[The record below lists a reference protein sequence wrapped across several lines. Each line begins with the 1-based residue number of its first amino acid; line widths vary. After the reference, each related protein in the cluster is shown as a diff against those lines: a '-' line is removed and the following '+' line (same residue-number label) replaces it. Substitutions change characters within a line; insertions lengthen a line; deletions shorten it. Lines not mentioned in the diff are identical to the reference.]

1 MRATAAIVITTR
13 KITTLY
19 NGRSPFH
26 IDFPHDAQ
34 ARLRSAVPDCTHSRT
49 SAAYSSFADVLKRCP
64 QNANCSIC
72 PTPLLA
78 MTHETVTI
86 NTNDKSRSVRAPCGK
101 ANAALFRKRRS
112 TDRHSHRLTPA
123 TLDGVSTT
131 LMNEQ
136 TTETPSTTRRVT
148 DTTLLIVAIVA
159 VATWLW
165 RRLRRPATVDAAS
178 ETTAEQTLDDKIGGA
193 VGFPPN
199 NAPV

>member
-1 MRATAAIVITTR
+1 LYALPDKRGVLVVRRRSQALLSER
-13 KITTLY
+13 KLFDL
-19 NGRSPFH
+19 P
-26 IDFPHDAQ
+26 DA
-34 ARLRSAVPDCTHSRT
+34 SV
-49 SAAYSSFADVLKRCP
+49 
-64 QNANCSIC
+64 
-72 PTPLLA
+72 
-78 MTHETVTI
+78 
-86 NTNDKSRSVRAPCGK
+86 TNDPRNRYNQYQMTSPEAVRAPCGK